1 MSCEVIFLSFTAR
14 AVNAVMASG
23 RRSVQ
28 VNIPMKPQ
36 RVRSRFSRSKQT
48 EVIVLESHLHF
59 LIAALSCVSACRE
72 INVTWIRMTCSH
84 KCSQS
89 RVYLN
94 ILCHELKNMK
104 LRLTKP

>member
-1 MSCEVIFLSFTAR
+1 MSCEVIFLRFTAR

-36 RVRSRFSRSKQT
+36 RVRSRFSGSKQT

-59 LIAALSCVSACRE
+59 LIAGLICVSACRE
-72 INVTWIRMTCSH
+72 INVT
-84 KCSQS
+84 
-89 RVYLN
+89 
-94 ILCHELKNMK
+94 K
-104 LRLTKP
+104 LDPSEMLT